1 MLYIRHSFRRN
12 INFIWSCNDSVSD
25 GQESGKSLSSTPMTT
40 LLYRLTKIN
49 ILFESRPFRK
59 KDTISLYFHGE
70 NSGQITKHK
79 GPQQKP
85 CSHELSPLNQG
96 LPRMAISLLA
106 DQLIPL
112 TECSVRKLS
121 SLEKPWTLKLKNTKN
136 IYLLIISKVVIFIL
150 VTGNKDLKLHVK
162 AK

>member
-1 MLYIRHSFRRN
+1 
-12 INFIWSCNDSVSD
+12 
-25 GQESGKSLSSTPMTT
+25 
-40 LLYRLTKIN
+40 
-49 ILFESRPFRK
+49 
-59 KDTISLYFHGE
+59 
-70 NSGQITKHK
+70 
-79 GPQQKP
+79 
-85 CSHELSPLNQG
+85 
-96 LPRMAISLLA
+96 MAISLLA